1 MNVYDVIGLVTFW
14 SASGVICCA
23 CVYTHVEKN
32 PRFTG
37 EARAFVSVLAGVLA
51 PIMVLVGLLWL
62 LRRGVPAA
70 VRATGR
76 GARDAWR
83 AVRPQREP
91 KPEVPRAKV
100 VPR

>member
-1 MNVYDVIGLVTFW
+1 MSEGDVTLI
-14 SASGVICCA
+14 VILW
-23 CVYTHVEKN
+23 
-32 PRFTG
+32 
-37 EARAFVSVLAGVLA
+37 VLAGLLSGIAAAVRIDNDRRFTNEARVFVVVLA
-51 PIMVLVGLLWL
+51 GFLAPLMVLVGLLWL

-100 VPR
+100 VRR